1 MLRHA
6 SLSAAAVVL
15 LLGFTGLAHAHAHLV
30 SAAPPV
36 GGTVTTAPSE
46 LDLNFSEELNLKFTG
61 LKVTGPDGAEVK
73 VDSEMLMNGDKTFM
87 AMLKGQLATGTYN
100 VNWHALSRDGHKTKG
115 SYSFTVKP

>member
-1 MLRHA
+1 MIKHA
-6 SLSAAAVVL
+6 KLSAAAL
-15 LLGFTGLAHAHAHLV
+15 LVYLGFTGLAYAHAHLV
-30 SAAPPV
+30 SAVPPAA
-36 GGTVTTAPSE
+36 GTVATAPSE

-87 AMLKGQLATGTYN
+87 AMLKGQLAAGTYN